1 VSVTRPIERIP
12 PQNLEAEQSVLG
24 SMLLD
29 RDAIARVV
37 EALRPEDFYRDLH
50 RTIFQAMLEL
60 FERGEPVD
68 LITVTNKL
76 ATAGKLEDVGGAT
89 YLASLPNTVPTAAN
103 AEFYAGIVLEK
114 SMLRAL
120 ISAGTHIASL
130 GFEGMDE
137 VSVLIDQAEKLVYS
151 IAARGNIQDFQ
162 TIKEILKS
170 SFEKI
175 DKRYQEKGTV
185 TGVATGFTDL
195 DTLTSGL
202 QPADMVIIAARPSVG
217 KCLSEDAE
225 ILLEDG
231 SVAAIGD
238 IYRRRKARLL
248 TLGSDWK
255 FRMTE
260 PSAFVDDGAKPVF
273 LVRTRL
279 GRTVKC
285 TAIHPFLTISG
296 WLPLASLKVG
306 DRVAVPRRIPVFGN
320 DPMRDC
326 EVKLLAYF
334 IGDGSLTGGKATF
347 TNTDAALMEDFKK
360 AVDAFGSV
368 RWRQERDPNGL
379 RAPSFT
385 VTADPLVIARNRR
398 EFGSRLRAALAPA
411 RGAHALLAK
420 TLGVSPATI
429 THWHSGNTAPA
440 ESLFYGLCKALRL
453 SPAELAP
460 DGWASMRRQIKNPL
474 VRWLVEHR
482 LWGKG
487 ASSKEIPARVFRLPR
502 EQLALFLNRLFA
514 TDGWS
519 AATPGTKLTQIG
531 YGTISAA
538 LARQVQHLLLRFGI
552 IAGLRSKRVQCK
564 ESVRHEWQ
572 LQITDPESIAVFGRE
587 IGILSKEKGLARV
600 LAITRSRT
608 RKPNTDTIPLGV
620 WRAIASAKGVE
631 SWAGLAGRASLAGTS
646 NIHAGRRCPSRARLQ
661 ALALA
666 LDEPKLQ
673 QLAQSD
679 VYWDEVVSIEPAGM
693 QQVYDLTIPD
703 THNFVA
709 NDICVHN
716 TTLSLNIAQHAAI
729 TEKIP
734 VALFSLETS
743 KEQLVQRILC
753 SEARVDNSKL
763 RTGYLADEDWRKL
776 ARAMGSLS
784 EAPIFIDDSATL
796 SVMEMRAKARKLKA
810 EHGLGLI
817 VVDYIQMIQSFKRTE
832 NRTQEL
838 SEIAR
843 GIKSLAKELDVP
855 IIAVSQLSRAV
866 ESLGSRRPMLSHLR
880 ECVTGDTVV
889 WDADTGQRY
898 PVADLARTDRLPRL
912 LSLDRTGKL
921 VPVRPEVIIEKGENS
936 IFEIRTST
944 GRRLRATAN
953 HPVLTPDGWKT
964 VGELR
969 PRALVAAVRTLP
981 AFHPHPSSLT
991 SDRLRLLG
999 YLIGDGNQRHRAI
1012 SFTSADPLTFEDCIA
1027 VATREFDVLA
1037 RRGQSNGT
1045 PDVDFGTVY
1054 PSKDFTDRAFGR
1066 PYGNPLREWLRE
1078 LGIKGQSSYDKR
1090 IPDCVFYEAGRE
1102 GLRALLRGLFSTDGC
1117 LTRRKYHRNGTALW
1131 SLHYD
1136 TVSRGLADDVRD
1148 LLLRFGIVAEVSSGY
1163 LSRKATVPLYR
1174 VTVEDAGHLAVF
1186 CRQIGIEGRK
1196 SELVAAC
1203 VTELATRPRAKPQVD
1218 RLPYSATTELWRLKE
1233 TAGLSW
1239 RRLGFRLQTGKT
1251 LDRATALML
1260 ARRLRAKPIAE
1271 MATNDLLWDRV
1282 VSITPAGKAPVYDLC
1297 MPRTH
1302 NFVANGLIVHNS
1314 GELEQTS
1321 DLVVFL
1327 YREDYY
1333 DVEKAQRENKEN
1345 VCELIIAKHRNGPIG
1360 SIELYFHKEFSR
1372 FENLSRRR

>member
-1 VSVTRPIERIP
+1 MSMTRPIERIP

-50 RTIFQAMLEL
+50 RIIFQAMLEL

-76 ATAGKLEDVGGAT
+76 ASAGKLEDVGGAT

-114 SMLRAL
+114 SMLRSL

-130 GFEGMDE
+130 GYEGMDE
-137 VSVLIDQAEKLVYS
+137 VTALIDQAEKLVYG
-151 IAARGNIQDFQ
+151 IAARRNIQDFQ

-185 TGVATGFTDL
+185 TGVATGFTDF

-217 KCLSEDAE
+217 KCLSDDSE

-231 SVAAIGD
+231 TIATLAEVF
-238 IYRRRKARLL
+238 RRKQGRLL
-248 TLGSDWK
+248 TLGGDWK
-255 FRMTE
+255 FRVTE
-260 PSAFVDDGAKPVF
+260 PSAFVNDGIKPVF
-273 LVRTRL
+273 GVTTRL
-279 GRTVKC
+279 GRTVEC
-285 TAIHPFLTISG
+285 TAIHPFLTIEG
-296 WLPLASLKVG
+296 WLPLTALRVG
-306 DRVAVPRRIPVFGN
+306 DRVAVPRKIEVFGN
-320 DPMRDC
+320 RPVREC
-326 EVKLLAYF
+326 EIKLLAYF

-347 TNTDAALMEDFKK
+347 TNTDPRLVEDF
-360 AVDAFGSV
+360 ATSVQAFGAV
-368 RWRQERDPNGL
+368 RCRRERDRTDW

-385 VTADPLVIARNRR
+385 VTGDPEFIVTHRR
-398 EFGSRLRAALAPA
+398 DFAHRLQAAMGTH
-411 RGAHALLAK
+411 RGAQAQLACHK
-420 TLGVSPATI
+420 T
-429 THWHSGNTAPA
+429 
-440 ESLFYGLCKALRL
+440 
-453 SPAELAP
+453 
-460 DGWASMRRQIKNPL
+460 
-474 VRWLVEHR
+474 
-482 LWGKG
+482 
-487 ASSKEIPARVFRLPR
+487 IPAAVFSLPR
-502 EQLALFLNRLFA
+502 AQLALFLNRLFA
-514 TDGWS
+514 TDGWACVTS
-519 AATPGTKLTQIG
+519 RSRLAQFGFATTSKR
-531 YGTISAA
+531 
-538 LARQVQHLLLRFGI
+538 LARQIQHLLLRFGI
-552 IAGLRSKRVQCK
+552 VAGLRERAVNYKSAR
-564 ESVRHEWQ
+564 RAAWN
-572 LQITDPESIAVFGRE
+572 LFITDPASIKVFAE
-587 IGILSKEKGLARV
+587 DIGIFGKEAQVAEVLRV
-600 LAITRSRT
+600 VESRR
-608 RKPNTDTIPLGV
+608 RKPNTDTIPSGV
-620 WRAIASAKGVE
+620 WRSIDAARNE
-631 SWAGLAGRASLAGTS
+631 EPWASLARRARLAGAS
-646 NIHAGRRCPSRARLQ
+646 NIHAGRRGLSRHRLCAIAQ
-661 ALALA
+661 ALRAPAL
-666 LDEPKLQ
+666 Q
-673 QLAQSD
+673 RLAESD
-679 VYWDEVVSIEPAGM
+679 VYWDEIVSIEPVGNK
-693 QQVYDLTIPD
+693 QVYDLTIPE

-709 NDICVHN
+709 NDVCVHN

-729 TEKIP
+729 TEKTP
-734 VALFSLETS
+734 VAIFSLETS

-796 SVMEMRAKARKLKA
+796 TVMEMRAKARKLKA

-817 VVDYIQMIQSFKRTE
+817 VVDYIQMLQSFKRSE

-843 GIKSLAKELDVP
+843 GIKSLAKELDTP

-889 WDADTGQRY
+889 WDADTGQRHS
-898 PVADLARTDRLPRL
+898 VAALARTGRWPRL
-912 LSLDRTGKL
+912 LSLDRMGKL
-921 VPVRPEVIIEKGENS
+921 VPVRPAAVFEKGENDV
-936 IFEIRTST
+936 FEIRTST

-953 HPVLTPDGWKT
+953 HPLLTPDGWKT

-969 PRALVAAVRTLP
+969 PRALVAATRTLP
-981 AFHPHPSSLT
+981 AFHPYPGSLT
-991 SDRLRLLG
+991 PDRLRLLG
-999 YLIGDGNQRHRAI
+999 YLIGDGSYQRHRGI
-1012 SFTSADPLTFEDCIA
+1012 SFISADPRTFEDCIA

-1037 RRGQSNGT
+1037 RRGQAHGT
-1045 PDVDFGTVY
+1045 PEVDFATVY
-1054 PSKDFTDRAFGR
+1054 PLKGSTDRAYGR
-1066 PYGNPLREWLRE
+1066 PYGNPLREWLRG
-1078 LGIKGQSSYDKR
+1078 LGIEGQSSYNKR
-1090 IPDCVFYEAGRE
+1090 IPDRVFHDADRE
-1102 GLRALLRGLFSTDGC
+1102 GLRALLRALFSTDGC
-1117 LTRRKYHRNGTALW
+1117 LTHRKYHKNGTVLW

-1148 LLLRFGIVAEVSSGY
+1148 LLLRFGIVSQISSGY
-1163 LSRKATVPLYR
+1163 LSRKATVPIYR
-1174 VTVEDAGHLAVF
+1174 VTVEDAGHLAAF
-1186 CRQIGIEGRK
+1186 CRQIGIEGEK
-1196 SELVAAC
+1196 GKLVAAC
-1203 VTELATRPRAKPQVD
+1203 TMELATRPRAKPQVD

-1233 TAGLSW
+1233 TVGVSW

-1251 LDRATALML
+1251 LDRPTALML
-1260 ARRLRAKPIAE
+1260 AERLRARPIAE
-1271 MATNDLLWDRV
+1271 MATNDLLWDRIA
-1282 VSITPAGKAPVYDLC
+1282 SITPAGKVPVYDLT

-1333 DVEKAQRENKEN
+1333 DPEKAQRENKEN